1 MKQSRRKMANDLIGL
16 ALGKVKKKKK
26 KTILNRTPNRPKN
39 WAYKV
44 LQEVRLQ
51 VGLK

>member
-1 MKQSRRKMANDLIGL
+1 MKQSRRKMASDLIGL
-16 ALGKVKKKKK
+16 ALGKVKKKK
-26 KTILNRTPNRPKN
+26 NHFEQNPYNRPKN

>member
-16 ALGKVKKKKK
+16 ALGKVKKKKP
-26 KTILNRTPNRPKN
+26 ILNRTPNRPKN